1 MSARAQTASPPD
13 TAKVRLIRKLVAT
26 AHLTDQALQV
36 IEQAIPAQRV
46 ANPRIPAEFWDRFLT
61 QARVRRGELEDA
73 YVALYDRNFTTAELR
88 GMIAFYES
96 PIGKR
101 FLEVQPVLMREG
113 MVMGQEWGTGS
124 VPTSAARWPARASR
138 RRTLEASRRGARGR
152 AGTRCRRARRESA
165 GRART
170 RSARTPPRRGRAGA
184 PDRTRS
190 ASARAPDARPR
201 R

>member
-1 MSARAQTASPPD
+1 MRPVVRLAIALAVVSCALSPMSARAQTASPPD

-61 QARVRRGELEDA
+61 QARARRGELEDA

-113 MVMGQEWGTGS
+113 MVMGQEWGSRIGS
-124 VPTSAARWPARASR
+124 DV
-138 RRTLEASRRGARGR
+138 GR
-152 AGTRCRRARRESA
+152 AMAGESVQ
-165 GRART
+165 
-170 RSARTPPRRGRAGA
+170 A
-184 PDRTRS
+184 PDPRS
-190 ASARAPDARPR
+190 
-201 R
+201 